1 MIKVLV
7 YYNFSYP
14 LGGGDYL
21 PLTFISELQNMS
33 SVTLA
38 VDSKAGFE
46 RALQCFDVHI
56 DRSQIIIVQLMPQGY
71 TASRHTVVHS
81 FIRNVRLKKL
91 AKDADICISAANIID
106 FGRPAHH
113 FINFLVG
120 VDEKFKFIT
129 DHVNPPRATVA
140 QQFKHF
146 LSETIFRTFL
156 NMRSKRKIIHDPR
169 EHIYLPSVYVQNLM
183 TDFYGSFRSIIFY
196 PPTVF
201 DPWFDN
207 GARDPLRVVYLGRIT
222 PEKHVPDICEIVEK
236 ARVLSGKDL
245 KLIIAGPHDKNS
257 MLVKDI
263 LSRIKCSPWI
273 SMSDGA
279 FGETKNKLLLSG
291 TYAVHA
297 RRNEE
302 FGISITEYL
311 KSGLI
316 PIVPDEGG
324 SCEVVDNRD
333 LTYHTNEDAANIL
346 VKLLNDP
353 EFREQQ
359 RRRCTERAKAFSK
372 AAYLERQHKLLQDI
386 VEA

>member
-1 MIKVLV
+1 MKKVLV

-21 PLTFISELQNMS
+21 PLAFISELQNKS

-38 VDSKAGFE
+38 VDSRAGFE

-56 DRSQIIIVQLMPQGY
+56 DNSRINIVQLMPEGY
-71 TASRHTVVHS
+71 AASRHTLVHS

-91 AKDADICISAANIID
+91 AKDTDICISTSNIID

-113 FINFLVG
+113 FINFLAG
-120 VDEKFKFIT
+120 VDEQFTFIT
-129 DHVNPPRATVA
+129 NHVNPPRASIA
-140 QQFKHF
+140 QQARHF
-146 LSETIFRTFL
+146 LSESLLRSFL
-156 NMRSKRKIIHDPR
+156 NMRSKRKIIRDPR
-169 EHIYLPSVYVQNLM
+169 EHIYLTSAYVQKLM
-183 TDFYGSFRSIIFY
+183 TDFYGSFSGTIFY
-196 PPTVF
+196 PPTMF
-201 DPWFDN
+201 EPQFDN
-207 GARDPLRVVYLGRIT
+207 ISRDPLRVVYLGRIT
-222 PEKHVPDICEIVEK
+222 PEKHIPDICAIVEM

-257 MLVKDI
+257 ELVKEI
-263 LSRIKCSPWI
+263 QSRISCNPWI
-273 SMSDGA
+273 SILDGV
-279 FGETKNKLLLSG
+279 FGSAKSKLLQSG

-302 FGISITEYL
+302 FGISITEYM
-311 KSGLI
+311 KAGLI

-324 SCEVVDNRD
+324 TCEVVDNRE
-333 LTYHTNEDAANIL
+333 LTFHTNEEAANIL

-359 RRRCTERAKAFSK
+359 RILCAERAKAFSK

>member
-1 MIKVLV
+1 MIKVLI

-38 VDSKAGFE
+38 VDSMAGLE
-46 RALQCFDVHI
+46 RALQCFNVHI
-56 DRSQIIIVQLMPQGY
+56 DRSRINIVQLMPQGY
-71 TASRHTVVHS
+71 AASRHTLVHS

-120 VDEKFKFIT
+120 VDEKFRFIAK
-129 DHVNPPRATVA
+129 HVNPPRATVA

-156 NMRSKRKIIHDPR
+156 NMRSKQKIIRDPR
-169 EHIYLPSVYVQNLM
+169 EHIYLPSVYVQKLM
-183 TDFYGSFRSIIFY
+183 TDFYGSFPSRIFY

-207 GARDPLRVVYLGRIT
+207 VARDPLRVIYLGRIT
-222 PEKHVPDICEIVEK
+222 PEKKLPDICEIVEK
-236 ARVLSGKDL
+236 ARALSGRDL
-245 KLIIAGPHDKNS
+245 KLIIAGPHDKEL
-257 MLVKDI
+257 MIVKDI
-263 LSRIKCSPWI
+263 LSHLSSSPWI
-273 SMSDGA
+273 SMSDGV
-279 FGETKNKLLLSG
+279 FGETKNKLLQSG

-297 RRNEE
+297 RRDEE

-311 KSGLI
+311 KAGLI

-324 SCEVVDNRD
+324 ACEVVDNRE
-333 LTYHTNEDAANIL
+333 LVFHTNEEAATIL

-353 EFREQQ
+353 DFRESQ
-359 RRRCTERAKAFSK
+359 RRLCADRAKVFTQE
-372 AAYLERQHKLLQDI
+372 AYLERQRELLKDI